1 MAVSGGTV
9 AVGELV
15 GQHRESGRDHSGWKN
30 I

>member
-15 GQHRESGRDHSGWKN
+15 GHYRESGRDHSGWKN